1 MNEITQALSRLFER
15 HRIVF
20 WYDAKRELKAEYDAV
35 SLPDVE
41 KVIIGS
47 NQFGL
52 KYRILRQEPKQKFL
66 LYHYG
71 PQPDDLDNWLLDVQ
85 LAHGEFRADQAGLWL
100 HELGLPVEFTD
111 IMAAHTEFFKA
122 APRRAALKS
131 LLQKDDTHNQ
141 IKLKMLAV
149 CAGTEPRLDAIL
161 EHLLA
166 ELATSK
172 DDKIRLIQRCELEPF
187 LWQRVE
193 FEYGYRSE
201 TAGIRDFA
209 ITLFKDVYALSLA
222 EQASLNNNAVVFLK
236 RWKDSVR
243 HREFFGTLSAEYADI
258 LGIEQDLAARDY
270 QQLID
275 LDLFELIDRKIL
287 SELAQGAANRT
298 ISSDTCTRIIHQ
310 RQQTVWFN
318 EYAHLYAAIEKGA
331 QFLHQLEL
339 ITLSPQT
346 AADALQQYSQTW
358 FVVDQLYR
366 QFIYHARQAGQKT
379 LLQQLLDKVNRYY
392 TNKFLLPLNDQWQEL
407 VNQMTTW
414 HLPVLPRQ
422 ADFYED
428 WVTPFLDKDKK
439 VFVIISDA
447 LRYEIG
453 DELARRMRQEDRYE
467 ANLNAAVTLLPSFTQ
482 LGMAALLPHQT
493 LAIASDGKTVLVD
506 GQNSAGTE
514 SRRTILAQATNGRG
528 TAVQA
533 EEFLRLNR
541 EESRALFRDHV
552 VVYIYHNR
560 IDATGDKRDTEER
573 VFDAAAETI
582 EELIKII
589 KKLAGANATNMLV
602 TADHG
607 FIYQH
612 TPLDES
618 DFAGQQEGG
627 DEIVTRNRR
636 FVLGRGLVEGDSFK
650 KFTAAD
656 VGLDGDLE
664 ILLPKSINRL
674 RVKGAG
680 SRYVHGGAS
689 LQEIIVPVLQINKK
703 RQSDVSQVEVDVMRG
718 ASTVITTN
726 QVTIRFYQTAP
737 VTDKVQPRMLRVGL
751 YTQAGKLI
759 SDQRDLVFDF
769 SSENEIEREIKV
781 QFILTREADEANGK
795 EIVLR
800 LEEKIAGTSHYQLYK
815 SERYTLRRSFT
826 SDFDF

>member
-270 QQLID
+270 QQ
-275 LDLFELIDRKIL
+275 LIDRKIL